1 MLILARTVW
10 QRGSGAWRDGA
21 VARLCMMLTLGAIAL
36 LAGGCQFQQHRGLMN
51 QMAAQGRFESALST
65 LDDPRV
71 RALYGETDQ
80 LLLELDRGALLLY
93 LGRYDEA
100 ISELERAEARMDLQR
115 EASAADTVTQWLLND
130 AAATY
135 VGEPYEDVYTNVLKI
150 MAQLR
155 QGRVDGGASVEA
167 RRIIGKTSWLRDR
180 YRSSSEEASRRKA
193 ERRDSQDLPGAPTQ
207 APGLRDAT
215 TAGQF
220 IDSPLGTYLASV
232 TFMLL
237 GEVDAQALAARRLAE
252 AIEKQPELIGPV
264 RAEAFAGL
272 GQIRREEVNVLLVGL
287 TGRGPVKVA
296 QRFGPIPLGDVPV
309 YFELPVL
316 QTSRSQAD
324 RVRVTLTPTGT
335 GAAAG
340 AQQVT
345 LSFVENLGKVA
356 EENHAR
362 QMPLIYARTFI
373 RAAAKSVASYAV
385 TQGIRRGQERP
396 NSPRSRSNDEALL
409 STIIALAAIAT
420 TERADVRSW
429 AFLPGEAHVALA
441 NVPAGRYRVVT
452 EYLRADGGS
461 ERVIERQEHAGELD
475 VPEAGRGM
483 ATWLSRWA
491 G

>member
-1 MLILARTVW
+1 MACICALMLCIF
-10 QRGSGAWRDGA
+10 
-21 VARLCMMLTLGAIAL
+21 
-36 LAGGCQFQQHRGLMN
+36 AGGCQFQQHRGLMN
-51 QMAAQGRFESALST
+51 QFAAEGRFESALST

-71 RALYGETDQ
+71 RQLYDETDQ

-100 ISELERAEARMDLQR
+100 ISELERAEARMDRQR
-115 EASAADTVTQWLLND
+115 EASAADTIAQWLLND

-135 VGEPYEDVYTNVLKI
+135 VGEPYEDVYTNVMKI
-150 MAQLR
+150 LAQLR

-180 YRSSSEEASRRKA
+180 FRSASDEAKRETT
-193 ERRDSQDLPGAPTQ
+193 ERRGKADLPAAPSQ
-207 APGLRDAT
+207 AIGLRDAT

-220 IDSPLGTYLASV
+220 IDSPLGTYLAAV
-232 TFMLL
+232 TFMQL
-237 GEVDAQALAARRLAE
+237 GEQDAQALAARRLTE
-252 AIEKQPELIGPV
+252 AITKQPELIGPV
-264 RAEAFAGL
+264 RAEAFASL
-272 GQIRREEVNVLLVGL
+272 GQVRREDVNVLLVGL
-287 TGRGPVKVA
+287 TGRGPVKVP
-296 QRFGPIPLGDVPV
+296 QRFGPLPLGDVPV

-316 QTSRSQAD
+316 QTSRSRAD
-324 RVRVTLTPTGT
+324 RVRVTLTPTGA
-335 GAAAG
+335 GSASG

-396 NSPRSRSNDEALL
+396 GSPRSRSNDEALL

-420 TERADVRSW
+420 TERADVRAW
-429 AFLPGEAHVALA
+429 AFLP
-441 NVPAGRYRVVT
+441 
-452 EYLRADGGS
+452 
-461 ERVIERQEHAGELD
+461 
-475 VPEAGRGM
+475 
-483 ATWLSRWA
+483 
-491 G
+491 